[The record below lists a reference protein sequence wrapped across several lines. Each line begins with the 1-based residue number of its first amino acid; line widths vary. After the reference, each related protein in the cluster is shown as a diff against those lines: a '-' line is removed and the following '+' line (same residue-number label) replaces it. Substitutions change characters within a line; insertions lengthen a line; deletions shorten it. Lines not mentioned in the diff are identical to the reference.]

1 MSFADRQGD
10 KTIVQVV
17 AMGPQADEADA
28 AAREGARNS
37 NIEG

>member
-17 AMGPQADEADA
+17 AMRPQADEADA
-28 AAREGARNS
+28 AASEKEPETV
-37 NIEG
+37 I